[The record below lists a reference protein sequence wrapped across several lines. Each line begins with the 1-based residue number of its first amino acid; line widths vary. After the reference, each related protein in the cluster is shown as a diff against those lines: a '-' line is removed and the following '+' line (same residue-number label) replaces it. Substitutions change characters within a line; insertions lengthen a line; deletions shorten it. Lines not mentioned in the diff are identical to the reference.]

1 MAKKSRA
8 ITKKR
13 RGAEQENGMAPSEN
27 VAAPAEGNSTPKV
40 TQTMRV
46 PRPLRPAALSFAD
59 DENKVAMAA
68 AVISKPSQSLIS
80 ARTGMQIGPAPPV
93 RVRVVRGR

>member
-46 PRPLRPAALSFAD
+46 PRPLRPAALSW
-59 DENKVAMAA
+59 KKRW
-68 AVISKPSQSLIS
+68 STTPRLCQSASI
-80 ARTGMQIGPAPPV
+80 ARCRFQLA
-93 RVRVVRGR
+93 RGFQKR